1 MTTTEIQPAF
11 DADLQPIGYAL
22 AAELMSTYASR
33 LALPSGPD
41 LFGWELAPQA
51 HDGAIPAGPAADW
64 ATDRAY
70 RSGPIA
76 TPDGSHGR
84 WHGEAT
90 TAS

>member
-22 AAELMSTYASR
+22 AAELVSTYASR

-51 HDGAIPAGPAADW
+51 HDGAIPTGPAADW
-64 ATDRAY
+64 ATARA
-70 RSGPIA
+70 RGSGPIA
-76 TPDGSHGR
+76 
-84 WHGEAT
+84 
-90 TAS
+90 

>member
-22 AAELMSTYASR
+22 AAELVSTYASR

-51 HDGAIPAGPAADW
+51 HDGAIPAGPAALIGPQT
-64 ATDRAY
+64 APVAPDR
-70 RSGPIA
+70 S
-76 TPDGSHGR
+76 PDGSHGR

-90 TAS
+90 TAP

>member
-22 AAELMSTYASR
+22 AGELVGTEPSR
-33 LALPSGPD
+33 VTLPSGPD

-64 ATDRAY
+64 ATDRAR
-70 RSGPIA
+70 RSGPI
-76 TPDGSHGR
+76 P
-84 WHGEAT
+84 
-90 TAS
+90 